1 MATAYISFSAEIV
14 PHTTEALIAVMA
26 NQVQQKVETVYLML
40 STPGGQV
47 MYGMTLYNTLRAMPF
62 KLITHNVGNVDSI
75 GNAIFL
81 AGDKRF
87 ACPHSTFMFHGV
99 GFDMKPGVR
108 LEEKSAREYLDSIL
122 QDQARIGNI
131 IRDHTSLD
139 EGQVGELFR
148 EARTKDASYAKEVG
162 IVHEICDVNIPPGD
176 PIISLVFKR

>member
-1 MATAYISFSAEIV
+1 MIKEIYWGVTPAAFAIDVFVKV
-14 PHTTEALIAVMA
+14 PMQTIVTVRYFLSR
-26 NQVQQKVETVYLML
+26 ET
-40 STPGGQV
+40 
-47 MYGMTLYNTLRAMPF
+47 
-62 KLITHNVGNVDSI
+62 
-75 GNAIFL
+75 
-81 AGDKRF
+81 
-87 ACPHSTFMFHGV
+87 CPHSTFMFHGV